1 MLMKTIKF
9 EDWDGVEREETFYF
23 NLSEAE
29 LMELELGTTGGFTKM
44 MKTIVNKKDVPK
56 LMSTF
61 KELILKSY
69 GEKSLDGRRFIK
81 SKELSEEFM
90 QTPAYDSLFIEL
102 ITNAKAASD
111 FVNGIVP
118 KKLAE
123 KANSAEVQEQL
134 KNHPALKMK

>member
-56 LMSTF
+56 LMATF

-69 GEKSLDGRRFIK
+69 GEKSLDGRRFVK